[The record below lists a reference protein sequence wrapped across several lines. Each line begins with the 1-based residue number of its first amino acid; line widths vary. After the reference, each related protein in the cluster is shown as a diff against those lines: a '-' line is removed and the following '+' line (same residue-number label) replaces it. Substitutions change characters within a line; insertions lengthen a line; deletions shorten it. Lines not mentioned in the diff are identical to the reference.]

1 MHCVDAEEIEGTI
14 VIAMDTPNNGNLFK
28 IAPWLNYHAVLRTL
42 KAKKKLLQ
50 KTRRKRNLF

>member
-42 KAKKKLLQ
+42 KK
-50 KTRRKRNLF
+50 